1 MPDSRAPLPHG
12 FPDGFGEG
20 PREADAV
27 LVLRCLLGITPRDL
41 FALIWRVGGASAAC
55 TAILQGSAGSDH
67 DRAFLAG
74 ADPGAIR
81 DRIGA
86 AGARFA
92 APGDP
97 EYWPAFLRLADPPV
111 GIFVRGQPLADGH
124 DRVALVGSRRPTP
137 TGREVATH
145 LARGLA
151 AAGVVVVSGGAVGI
165 DAAAHRGALDA
176 GGSTVAVLGSGIDV
190 DYPPS
195 NGRLLRAVEQG
206 GTIVGEYAPGVP
218 AEPFRF
224 PARNRLIAAL
234 SRGIVVVQGASRS
247 GTRITAEHALELG
260 LDVFAVPGS
269 VTDPLAETPL
279 DMIREGA
286 TMIRD
291 ADDLLLDLGID
302 PQRATDPDALP
313 GLPAAQRSL
322 LEALAAPMLPDA
334 VARAAGVPVSDAIS
348 ALVELELRGLVRG
361 VGGRYERTFRAAPQR
376 GSS

>member
-1 MPDSRAPLPHG
+1 M
-12 FPDGFGEG
+12 
-20 PREADAV
+20 
-27 LVLRCLLGITPRDL
+27 
-41 FALIWRVGGASAAC
+41 
-55 TAILQGSAGSDH
+55 
-67 DRAFLAG
+67 
-74 ADPGAIR
+74 
-81 DRIGA
+81 
-86 AGARFA
+86 
-92 APGDP
+92 
-97 EYWPAFLRLADPPV
+97 
-111 GIFVRGQPLADGH
+111 
-124 DRVALVGSRRPTP
+124 
-137 TGREVATH
+137 
-145 LARGLA
+145 
-151 AAGVVVVSGGAVGI
+151 
-165 DAAAHRGALDA
+165 
-176 GGSTVAVLGSGIDV
+176 LGSGIDV

-206 GTIVGEYAPGVP
+206 GTIVGEYPPGVP

-302 PQRATDPDALP
+302 PQRAVDPDGLP

-322 LEALAAPMLPDA
+322 LDALAAPMLPDA
-334 VARAAGVPVSDAIS
+334 VARAAGVPVSRRDLGARR
-348 ALVELELRGLVRG
+348 AGAPRAGARGRRQVRADVPRCTATRVELTHRHGNS
-361 VGGRYERTFRAAPQR
+361 GRPPS
-376 GSS
+376 G